1 MKHATATSKRVREK
15 ERETK
20 RRKTFIIKE
29 LHTHTDTYSNT
40 HNIEGQ
46 GARRVIEEK
55 RHMRK

>member
-1 MKHATATSKRVREK
+1 MKHATATSKTERKR
-15 ERETK
+15 EREGNKKEENFYYK
-20 RRKTFIIKE
+20 RIS
-29 LHTHTDTYSNT
+29 HTYSNT